1 VQRVDTG
8 KKHPLTSKA
17 QKAPSMKVEL
27 FTTPVFKDATNS
39 PHGSFQARA
48 FISSTPAANLPKSSP
63 RKELV
68 SGLNVG

>member
-1 VQRVDTG
+1 
-8 KKHPLTSKA
+8 
-17 QKAPSMKVEL
+17 MKVEL

-48 FISSTPAANLPKSSP
+48 FISSTPTANLPKSSP